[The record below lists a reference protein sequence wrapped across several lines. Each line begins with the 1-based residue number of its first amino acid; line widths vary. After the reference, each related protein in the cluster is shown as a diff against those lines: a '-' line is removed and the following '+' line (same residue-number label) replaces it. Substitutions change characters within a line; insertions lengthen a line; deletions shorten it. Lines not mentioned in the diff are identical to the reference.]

1 MKKDIKEIANQTDKE
16 LLESLK
22 NKKAELFKLRLDK
35 EQIKLKNTRSIYNTR
50 KEIAR
55 IMTLIKEKELA
66 AANKVEAVVNK

>member
-1 MKKDIKEIANQTDKE
+1 MKKDIKEIANQTDQE